1 MKFRTWHCA
10 LTLFFVFLTPALVFA
25 EKRYISDILIVSLR
39 DEASL
44 RGEIIAYLKS
54 GEPLEIIEENDEGF
68 IRVKTAAGE
77 QGWIQKKYTIDE
89 KPKDLIIA
97 ELEKKVEILKAKLEA
112 FASNTDSLK
121 TSSQTLKKQL
131 TDKDEEI
138 AKLEGTTSGL
148 KDAVKNAQWKY
159 EDLKQKSQG
168 VEEIFSER
176 DNLLNQLKTADK
188 EVALLR
194 LANAELIQTDRLLW
208 FLAGFGIFIVGWIM
222 GKVFKRTRKRSLSL

>member
-1 MKFRTWHCA
+1 M
-10 LTLFFVFLTPALVFA
+10 TPALILA

-54 GEPLEIIEENDEGF
+54 GESLEILEENDEGF
-68 IRVKTAAGE
+68 ILVKTAAGK

-97 ELEKKVEILKAKLEA
+97 ELEKKNEIFKAKLES

-131 TDKDEEI
+131 IDKDEEI
-138 AKLEGTTSGL
+138 AKLEGTISSL

-176 DNLLNQLKTADK
+176 DNLLNQLKTADQ

-194 LANAELIQTDRLLW
+194 VANAELIQTDRLLW
-208 FLAGFGIFIVGWIM
+208 FLAGFGVFIVGWIM